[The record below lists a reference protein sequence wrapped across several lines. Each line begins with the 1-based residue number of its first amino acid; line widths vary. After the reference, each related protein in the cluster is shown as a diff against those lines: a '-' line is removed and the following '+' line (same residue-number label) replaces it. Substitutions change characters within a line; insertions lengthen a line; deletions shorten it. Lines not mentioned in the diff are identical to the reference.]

1 MIIEP
6 LLTTEQ
12 LCTIFQVTDKTIY
25 NWRKS
30 KTNPF
35 PEPAVKGY
43 PNKWKRSDIENYI
56 NPKAA
61 SAA

>member
-1 MIIEP
+1 MKIEP

-12 LCTIFQVTDKTIY
+12 LCDIFQVTDKTIY

-43 PNKWKRSDIENYI
+43 PNKWKQSDIENYI
-56 NPKAA
+56 SPPIDDAA
-61 SAA
+61 